1 MSTVLQNACKIL
13 QNARIFGLARS
24 EISVMNQR
32 IAGLA
37 QLVEHL
43 ICNRTVIQHFQRLTE
58 KISADYPPVSAPMG
72 PILQNAEGM

>member
-1 MSTVLQNACKIL
+1 
-13 QNARIFGLARS
+13 
-24 EISVMNQR
+24 MNQR

-43 ICNRTVIQHFQRLTE
+43 ICNHRPFQQYQRLIE

-72 PILQNAEGM
+72 PILQNAGGASDGHSLR